1 MNTPHERT
9 LREYR
14 RRINAVTDHIQRHLG
29 EDLVMEDLAR
39 VACFSLWHFHR
50 VFAAVTGETVQAW
63 IKRNRV
69 QAAADRLTYGSDE
82 VSVTRLAYELGFSS
96 PSVLNRAFR
105 DRFGCT
111 PTEWRGRTGDKIRTE
126 DQAPRTQLQV
136 WEDAIS
142 DHDGR
147 HPDSPSAQ
155 GSAVMNPI
163 AVQDLPAHTI
173 AYMRH
178 VGPYDHGQIS
188 ELWEEFSRW
197 AGPRGLFAAGR
208 RSFGVSHDNPEVT
221 PPEKCRYDAGVEV
234 PADFVAESPVNTA
247 TLPAGRYAVMKV
259 RCVPDEI
266 GRHFGEVFG
275 WIMSNGWQPTMGPTF
290 QRYGDD
296 CQMDPE
302 TGNMTCEICIPVKPM
317 AG

>member
-1 MNTPHERT
+1 M
-9 LREYR
+9 REYR
-14 RRINAVTDHIQRHLG
+14 RRINAVIDHIQRHLG
-29 EDLVMEDLAR
+29 EDLAMEDLAG

-63 IKRNRV
+63 IKRTRV
-69 QAAADRLTYGSDE
+69 QAAADRLTYGADDI
-82 VSVTRLAYELGFSS
+82 SVTRVAYELGFSS

-111 PTEWRGRTGDKIRTE
+111 PTQWRERGCEKSTE
-126 DQAPRTQLQV
+126 DQGPRTQLQV
-136 WEDAIS
+136 WEDAMS
-142 DHDGR
+142 DHDGVD
-147 HPDSPSAQ
+147 PTTSAQ
-155 GSAVMNPI
+155 GSATMNPVT
-163 AVQDLPAHTI
+163 VQDLPAYRI

-178 VGPYDHGQIS
+178 IGPYDHGPIG

-197 AGPRGLFAAGR
+197 AGPRGLFGPGQ

-234 PADFVAESPVNTA
+234 PADFVAESPVNTVA
-247 TLPAGRYAVMKV
+247 LPAGKYAMLKV

-266 GRHFGEVFG
+266 GRHFGELFG
-275 WIMSNGWQPTMGPTF
+275 WIMSNGWQPAMGPTY

-296 CQMDPE
+296 CQLDPE
-302 TGNMTCEICIPVKPM
+302 TGAMTCEICVPVRPM
-317 AG
+317 